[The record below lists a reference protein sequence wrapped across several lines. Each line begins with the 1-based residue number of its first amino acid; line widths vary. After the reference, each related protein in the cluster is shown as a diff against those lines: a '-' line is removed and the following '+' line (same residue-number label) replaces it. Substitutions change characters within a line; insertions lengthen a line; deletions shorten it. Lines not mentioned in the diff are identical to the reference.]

1 MKSILLIK
9 KFWGLVEIMF
19 GLQLAL
25 GTLQKLL
32 LSLHPGFSKSQNV
45 TDVCME
51 WGGGGG
57 GEGHHTNICKFLQ
70 LPRAISLLAKDVS
83 LSKMAISL
91 ILLKAL
97 FPVVSM
103 DFP

>member
-1 MKSILLIK
+1 MT
-9 KFWGLVEIMF
+9 FGLVNFSFSLPWACYKNYYFLCTLASQSHKM
-19 GLQLAL
+19 LQ
-25 GTLQKLL
+25 T
-32 LSLHPGFSKSQNV
+32 FV
-45 TDVCME
+45 W
-51 WGGGGG
+51 WGGGG
-57 GEGHHTNICKFLQ
+57 GHHTNICKFLQ

-103 DFP
+103 DFPSVVHVES

>member
-1 MKSILLIK
+1 MLQ
-9 KFWGLVEIMF
+9 MF
-19 GLQLAL
+19 VWSG
-25 GTLQKLL
+25 
-32 LSLHPGFSKSQNV
+32 V
-45 TDVCME
+45 
-51 WGGGGG
+51 GGGGG
-57 GEGHHTNICKFLQ
+57 GGHHTNICKFLQ

-103 DFP
+103 DFPWVVHVES

>member
-51 WGGGGG
+51 WGGGGEAG
-57 GEGHHTNICKFLQ
+57 GTIQ
-70 LPRAISLLAKDVS
+70 ISVNFYNFPELYLCLLRMYHFQKWQ
-83 LSKMAISL
+83 
-91 ILLKAL
+91 
-97 FPVVSM
+97 FH
-103 DFP
+103 

>member
-1 MKSILLIK
+1 MSNSP
-9 KFWGLVEIMF
+9 GLVDFAI
-19 GLQLAL
+19 GLANSVLNL
-25 GTLQKLL
+25 
-32 LSLHPGFSKSQNV
+32 P
-45 TDVCME
+45 D
-51 WGGGGG
+51 GG
-57 GEGHHTNICKFLQ
+57 GHHTNICKFLQ

-97 FPVVSM
+97 FPVVLM

>member
-1 MKSILLIK
+1 M
-9 KFWGLVEIMF
+9 
-19 GLQLAL
+19 
-25 GTLQKLL
+25 LQKLL

-45 TDVCME
+45 TDVCMVGR
-51 WGGGGG
+51 GGG
-57 GEGHHTNICKFLQ
+57 GHHTNICKFLQ

>member
-1 MKSILLIK
+1 M
-9 KFWGLVEIMF
+9 
-19 GLQLAL
+19 
-25 GTLQKLL
+25 LQKLL

-45 TDVCME
+45 TDVCMV
-51 WGGGGG
+51 GRG
-57 GEGHHTNICKFLQ
+57 GHHTNICKFLQ

-83 LSKMAISL
+83 LSKMAIPL

>member
-1 MKSILLIK
+1 M
-9 KFWGLVEIMF
+9 
-19 GLQLAL
+19 
-25 GTLQKLL
+25 LQKLL

-45 TDVCME
+45 TDVCMVGR
-51 WGGGGG
+51 GG
-57 GEGHHTNICKFLQ
+57 GHHTNICKFLQ